1 MIAAEA
7 VVAVM
12 QRADATT
19 ITADPVVMTTMTAV
33 TADGLATPA
42 DMPKQRDAV
51 GTNVVMTGIAM
62 TAVVILPAVMMT
74 TVDRVGMMMMTAVGD
89 GTGIPVAMLKLR
101 GAAGT
106 NAGTMIAATAVLP
119 AMTKAA
125 IPAVTMTVIQ
135 IGMTSVV
142 TPAVGMI
149 VVIPVTTTTAV
160 LVDGAT
166 AAGSEIRKDI
176 PKPRV
181 AAGMSDV
188 IMITMIAVVAN

>member
-1 MIAAEA
+1 MTAAEA

-42 DMPKQRDAV
+42 DMPKPRDAV

-62 TAVVILPAVMMT
+62 TAVVILLAVMMT
-74 TVDRVGMMMMTAVGD
+74 TVDQVGMMMIAVGD

-119 AMTKAA
+119 AMMKAA

-142 TPAVGMI
+142 TPTVGMI
-149 VVIPVTTTTAV
+149 AVIPVTTTTAV
-160 LVDGAT
+160 LVDAAT

-176 PKPRV
+176 PKPRD
-181 AAGMSDV
+181 AAGKSDV
-188 IMITMIAVVAN
+188 IMIMMIAVVAN